1 MNRTVLKRV
10 RRILLLAALT
20 AFLPALETRVALA
33 AAPAESAADK
43 ARQTGTRQLADGDFA
58 WSKYQRHV
66 TGKNY
71 EELWLLNQQRMG
83 VDGRKAG
90 YLIEAK
96 WAGRDDAAWESSAYN
111 PANDIYKTKGIRKR
125 ILEQA
130 ADLLRLDAAKR
141 GEGVRYAVSNLRGKE
156 HFEKLFHETF
166 PKELASGRLRVWH
179 VPGNGMK

>member
-1 MNRTVLKRV
+1 MVRTFGRRV
-10 RRILLLAALT
+10 RGLLLLAALT
-20 AFLPALETRVALA
+20 ALVPTLGTRIALA
-33 AAPAESAADK
+33 ASRTAPPSDK
-43 ARQTGTRQLADGDFA
+43 GHQTGTRQLPDEDFA

-111 PANDIYKTKGIRKR
+111 PGNDIYKSKGIRKR
-125 ILEQA
+125 ILDQA
-130 ADLLRLDAAKR
+130 TDLLRLDAAKR
-141 GEGVRYAVSNLRGKE
+141 GKGVRYAVSNLRGKE